1 LTLGAADITDLQKVN
16 DRLPESTPV
25 LSMSLI
31 RERVGSPFA
40 REQADRLWLASQAAE
55 ARGAAEKRA
64 AVATILRDGLDGPEV
79 LLIRRAEHPQ
89 DPWSGHMAFPG
100 GRECPSDRD
109 LLATAVRET
118 REEMSLDLERSGRL
132 LGRLHHL
139 PAVARGRRVGLT
151 IAPYV
156 FELTGEAVLSP
167 NHEVSEFLWTPLSPL
182 MRGAFATTIPYEFE
196 GQRVLLP
203 AHEVQGRVVWGLTYR
218 MLESLFALL
227 R

>member
-1 LTLGAADITDLQKVN
+1 MA
-16 DRLPESTPV
+16 R
-25 LSMSLI
+25 I
-31 RERVGSPFA
+31 RERIESHTP
-40 REQADRLWLASQAAE
+40 REHADRLWLAEQASEAE
-55 ARGAAEKRA
+55 RGPGKRA
-64 AVATILRDGLDGPEV
+64 AVATILRDGREGPEV

-100 GRECPSDRD
+100 GRESPLDRD

-118 REEMSLDLERSGRL
+118 REEVALDLERSGRL
-132 LGRLHHL
+132 LGRLQNL

-156 FELTGEAVLSP
+156 FELTGEATLTP
-167 NHEVSEFLWTPLSPL
+167 NYEVSELLWTPLDPL
-182 MRGAFATTIPYEFE
+182 MRGAGATTIPYELE
-196 GQRVLLP
+196 GQRIMLP